1 MYMLLNGFQAMDDF
15 RSDLKRV
22 NSKLDKI
29 LPKAMLTKNV
39 LNLEI
44 SRTRHGTLAHYNMP
58 DANPDSK
65 GAFMVND
72 NVTFFNQV
80 QFYFMQT
87 KSNYSQTCVNDHP
100 WDPQKV
106 FFAQR
111 LVQNMR

>member
-1 MYMLLNGFQAMDDF
+1 MKFVSSKTHFNVYCCVPKSSFINVHSNMLLNVFQAMDDF

-80 QFYFMQT
+80 QFYFM
-87 KSNYSQTCVNDHP
+87 
-100 WDPQKV
+100 
-106 FFAQR
+106 
-111 LVQNMR
+111 